1 MTEKNTQT
9 LVKEIWDHY
18 NNIKPQDN
26 IHWPNHTKEELERVM
41 HSEMSSYE
49 AEDYFHIMRMDRIG
63 NFLIDKLENNRLSID
78 DMAEL
83 VGDHTD
89 CILED
94 MIETLIER
102 KDYKS
107 SEIAVDLQR
116 MIDADNKKYE
126 NLKDNKPSV
135 LRQLLKKEVA

>member
-1 MTEKNTQT
+1 
-9 LVKEIWDHY
+9 
-18 NNIKPQDN
+18 
-26 IHWPNHTKEELERVM
+26 
-41 HSEMSSYE
+41 
-49 AEDYFHIMRMDRIG
+49 
-63 NFLIDKLENNRLSID
+63 
-78 DMAEL
+78 
-83 VGDHTD
+83 
-89 CILED
+89 LED